1 MKKLLKWICHPA
13 LCWQYTMD
21 KEKFLIFCASCLRKE
36 VEDPTVW
43 DVDTLTDASNQF
55 LVLLH
60 NEPTMFDGMPNV
72 KKSLFWIRLM
82 SRFKVVKFNREDT
95 RKFVEMYSAFKGL
108 LDSKLPKVGSVEV
121 FHMWQIIGDNFIF
134 G

>member
-1 MKKLLKWICHPA
+1 
-13 LCWQYTMD
+13 MD